1 MDFPPI
7 VNLALCC
14 QMEVKGEGSCCRMTH
29 IVSWWNGSRKTSLNH
44 RRSATDRAA
53 YCRGGRHLR
62 VWRQSCSSA
71 LMNRPDSATL
81 ILTEREIERPAECN
95 YLESFRNRAI
105 PSESFII
112 FLRLSKVTSSV
123 KMFRSS

>member
-29 IVSWWNGSRKTSLNH
+29 ILSWWNGSRKTSLNH

-53 YCRGGRHLR
+53 YCG
-62 VWRQSCSSA
+62 SA

-95 YLESFRNRAI
+95 YLESFRNKAI